1 MFVIAHRGA
10 NKLAPQNTIHAF
22 LKAAELKSDGVETD
36 VHVTKDGELVLCHN
50 GTVDKTSDGSS
61 ISARGSADASRIRP
75 YRLSMNFCKQ

>member
-22 LKAAELKSDGVETD
+22 MKAAELKSDGVETD

-50 GTVDKTSDGSS
+50 GTVD
-61 ISARGSADASRIRP
+61 
-75 YRLSMNFCKQ
+75 